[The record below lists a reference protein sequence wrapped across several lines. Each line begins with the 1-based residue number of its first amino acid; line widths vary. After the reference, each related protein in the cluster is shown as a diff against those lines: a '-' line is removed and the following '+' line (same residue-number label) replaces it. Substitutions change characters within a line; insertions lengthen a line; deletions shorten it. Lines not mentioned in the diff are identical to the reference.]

1 MEYAVCGLNEK
12 SFVKETHAA
21 GVRTQEEE
29 QKERNV
35 KRL

>member
-1 MEYAVCGLNEK
+1 MEYAVCGWNEE

-21 GVRTQEEE
+21 GVRTQGKE